1 MRALIL
7 FLFIISTGF
16 AQKMFIY
23 NAQVKLLDPA
33 SKAEV
38 GVIYEGTPVE
48 LVKEVG
54 ENALI
59 KVKGQVFTDNPKML
73 GQTKDALVSFLTL
86 KDKNAKEEMEFLVS
100 KKDLTKGEYAS
111 WEEIELVY
119 YDTCTSCH
127 AAHKPKEHLM
137 SEWDAY
143 ISAMQDFAKITDAE
157 KTRIL
162 RFLQAY
168 ASDGIATE
176 EE

>member
-1 MRALIL
+1 MRKFLL
-7 FLFIISTGF
+7 FLLVFSAGF
-16 AQKMFIY
+16 SQKMFIY
-23 NAQVKLLDPA
+23 NAQVKLLDP
-33 SKAEV
+33 STKAEV
-38 GVIYEGTPVE
+38 GLIYEGTPVE
-48 LVKEVG
+48 LIKKVG
-54 ENALI
+54 DKALI
-59 KVKGQVFTDNPKML
+59 KVKGQVFTDNPKIL
-73 GQTKDALVSFLTL
+73 GHSKDALVSFLTL
-86 KDKNAKEEMEFLVS
+86 KDKNAKEEMQFLVNA
-100 KKDLTKGEYAS
+100 KDLTKGEYAS

-137 SEWDAY
+137 NEWDAY

-157 KTRIL
+157 KARIL